1 MNRHLIYDVIVL
13 TIVWIILR
21 EYFSIFTLV
30 VGIGVSIGCIWFY
43 HKYIPLKEIL
53 KANYIKLFVYF
64 LYLLGQVYYAGFFV
78 IKVILTGGKV
88 DIVNVKTKLAD
99 ETLRVMLADSITLTP
114 GSILLDLKGDTLT
127 LLWLREKSDH
137 RDMSVA
143 DDILK
148 GRLEDQLLKV
158 QK

>member
-1 MNRHLIYDVIVL
+1 LNRHRIYDVIVL
-13 TIVWIILR
+13 TLVWIILR
-21 EYFSIFTLV
+21 EYFSVFTV
-30 VGIGVSIGCIWFY
+30 VAGIGVSIGCIWFY

-53 KANYIKLFVYF
+53 KANYLKLFLYF
-64 LYLLGQVYYAGFFV
+64 LYLIGQVYYAGFFV

-88 DIVNVKTKLAD
+88 DIVDVKTKLTD

-127 LLWLREKSDH
+127 LLWLREKSDM
-137 RDMSVA
+137 RDKSVA
-143 DDILK
+143 DNVLK
-148 GRLEDQLLKV
+148 GGLEDQLLKV

>member
-1 MNRHLIYDVIVL
+1 MNRHRIYDVIVL
-13 TIVWIILR
+13 TLVWIILR
-21 EYFSIFTLV
+21 EYFSVFTV
-30 VGIGVSIGCIWFY
+30 VAGIGVSIGCIWFY

-53 KANYIKLFVYF
+53 KANYLKLFLYF
-64 LYLLGQVYYAGFFV
+64 LYLIGQVYYAGFFV

-88 DIVNVKTKLAD
+88 DIVDVKTKLTD

-127 LLWLREKSDH
+127 LLWLREKSDM
-137 RDMSVA
+137 RDKSVA
-143 DDILK
+143 DNVLK
-148 GRLEDQLLKV
+148 GGLEDQLLKV